1 MEKIINR
8 LTNNKWVKSTA
19 IRCARTFLSTILG
32 VWTAGTLITQIDW
45 KVTLLS
51 ALSSTVY
58 ILITCLITGLPEVDE

>member
-1 MEKIINR
+1 MENIIERIKNS
-8 LTNNKWVKSTA
+8 KFIKSTA

-51 ALSSTVY
+51 ACSATAY
-58 ILITCLITGLPEVDE
+58 IFLTCLIGGLPEVEE